1 MIYSSFVK
9 EFSYYIRTVNAIFEA
24 KFEKK
29 EIFETKL
36 SFSRQPV
43 VTVFADFFYFWTWQ
57 TGFRICILM
66 VAYWITSIGN
76 PKRCDEYTLHNTCEN
91 TKVTYYWLSHIWKWE
106 WRYRHNHAWW
116 RHHLGWCPSSD
127 NVTVLGTATV
137 KLPNP

>member
-43 VTVFADFFYFWTWQ
+43 VTVFADFFLFLNLTD
-57 TGFRICILM
+57 R
-66 VAYWITSIGN
+66 V
-76 PKRCDEYTLHNTCEN
+76 
-91 TKVTYYWLSHIWKWE
+91 
-106 WRYRHNHAWW
+106 
-116 RHHLGWCPSSD
+116 
-127 NVTVLGTATV
+127 
-137 KLPNP
+137 